1 MAKARVLFKTDT
13 VSNWEE
19 VEETFSPL
27 KGELC
32 IYSDI
37 SETNRVNSKGN
48 KIYNSGIKIG
58 LGNNI
63 KLKSLPFLQE
73 DYITEA
79 QIRALGNS
87 FSALGSFTLGK
98 SALA

>member
-1 MAKARVLFKTDT
+1 MTKTRILFKTDT
-13 VSNWEE
+13 VSKWKEI
-19 VEETFSPL
+19 EETFSPL

-32 IYSDI
+32 IYSNI
-37 SETNRVNSKGN
+37 SETDRVNSKGE

-73 DYITEA
+73 DYITEE
-79 QIRALGNS
+79 QIRNLGNS
-87 FSALGSFTLGK
+87 SSTL
-98 SALA
+98 